1 MALWNFINSLTELPP
16 GLDRLRVPVLWAV
29 FDILTAVIWAAELI
43 TITLYTYL
51 VAVHQQDRRLSYI
64 DIQLNG
70 NLNRYEFEI
79 YNKSYMISMNCANI
93 FPLKPSITSHVERHS
108 LLTKFQPALRKSTLW
123 L

>member
-1 MALWNFINSLTELPP
+1 MPP

-51 VAVHQQDRRLSYI
+51 VAVHQHDRRLSYI

-70 NLNRYEFEI
+70 NLDRYEFEI
-79 YNKSYMISMNCANI
+79 YGKSYIISMNCANS
-93 FPLKPSITSHVERHS
+93 FPLKPSVTSHVERHS
-108 LLTKFQPALRKSTLW
+108 
-123 L
+123 